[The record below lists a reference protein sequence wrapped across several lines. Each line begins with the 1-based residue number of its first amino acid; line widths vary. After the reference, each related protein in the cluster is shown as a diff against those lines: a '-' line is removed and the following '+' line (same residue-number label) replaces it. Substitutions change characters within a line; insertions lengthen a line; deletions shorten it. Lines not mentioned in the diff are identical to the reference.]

1 MRRGLFVACGLVVS
15 FAPVAA
21 WANPY
26 DISLR
31 GLGRPESQSLKDP
44 AVERYQKLSS
54 ELVFAM
60 APRPLAPAETLGMSG
75 FEFSL
80 VSTLSD
86 ISEGE
91 DYWQGQPGNP
101 VFEGVLPSHGSR
113 KIPSRFWVPTAH
125 LRKGLPMST
134 EIGITGT
141 YLTFS
146 EMFLLGGEFKAALHE
161 SYFRWAPAVSFR
173 MAFGRLFGASDL
185 DIMTGEWDVLT
196 SLPFGLGGMVQ
207 VTPYLGYGMLYAQ
220 VNSQVIDETPYEVLD
235 STDQKGGSDGSLYTF
250 PTLEWQDNSYGRFF
264 GGFRVNV
271 AMMEIIY
278 ELNLG
283 FADTT
288 LQSHSIKLGFDV

>member
-1 MRRGLFVACGLVVS
+1 L
-15 FAPVAA
+15 
-21 WANPY
+21 ANPY
-26 DISLR
+26 DLSLR
-31 GLGRPESQSLKDP
+31 GLGRPQSQSLKDP
-44 AVERYQKLSS
+44 AVQRYQKLAN

-101 VFEGVLPSHGSR
+101 IFEGVLSSHSSH

-134 EIGITGT
+134 EIGISGT
-141 YLTFS
+141 YLAYS
-146 EMFLLGGEFKAALHE
+146 EMFMLGGEFKGALHE

-173 MAFGRLFGASDL
+173 VAFGRLFGASDL
-185 DIMTGEWDVLT
+185 DIMSGEWDVLA
-196 SLPFGLGGMVQ
+196 SMPFGLGGMVQ
-207 VTPYLGYGMLYAQ
+207 LTPYLGYGMLYAQ
-220 VNSQVIDETPYEVLD
+220 VNSQVIDETPYEVMD
-235 STDQKGGSDGSLYTF
+235 ATDQKGGTDGSLYTF
-250 PTLEWQDNSYGRFF
+250 PTIEWQDNSYGRFF

-271 AMMEIIY
+271 AMMELIY
-278 ELNLG
+278 EINLG